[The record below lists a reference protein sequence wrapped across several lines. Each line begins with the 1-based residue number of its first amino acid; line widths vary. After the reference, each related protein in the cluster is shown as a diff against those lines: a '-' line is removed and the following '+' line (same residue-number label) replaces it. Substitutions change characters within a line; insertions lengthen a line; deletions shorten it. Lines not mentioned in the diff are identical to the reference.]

1 MTAGRY
7 DTYFQDLFPHQLTP
21 TTSASACHTNYGMH
35 PFART
40 HKAEMLSVTKIAVW
54 GGCELKKNKKKRS
67 RLKQINVKIAVVPR
81 QGNLRR

>member
-1 MTAGRY
+1 MFFITAGRY
-7 DTYFQDLFPHQLTP
+7 DTCFQDLFPHQLTP

-54 GGCELKKNKKKRS
+54 GKNKTKKTKKNGADLSK
-67 RLKQINVKIAVVPR
+67 
-81 QGNLRR
+81 